1 MSLARQVQFG
11 EKSRLA
17 PVRKEV
23 LSWLVPALKNASHT
37 PLVGLLAQR
46 KG

>member
-1 MSLARQVQFG
+1 MSLARQVQVG

-23 LSWLVPALKNASHT
+23 LSWLVPALKNANPT

-46 KG
+46 NG